1 MAGKKRTRD
10 NSFYKLATD
19 VNAIINKNVN
29 GKRSKSNME
38 DIQRSQVEAIMSLER
53 EFKATLLT
61 YERSSYIYKEFLTLI
76 LGKNKNILSAKPYFR
91 ERVKDFSKYI
101 SPKIKA
107 EDVEGLKNFAINY
120 YFIKFTMDNWSRS
133 PDVEAPPA
141 LMEIYKKFL
150 KVRNELI
157 ENNIPLA
164 INRAKL
170 FYEKTPKSHI
180 SLMEMINESVAG
192 MINGIDKYTGE
203 YARIFRGVC
212 IGRMVGGLISIYSET
227 FIHFFPTDKKILYK
241 ANTLAH
247 RKRIDDIE
255 LLTKEVNGAFSE
267 ELKVDYTEFV
277 TVEQL
282 THLMNGSSI
291 VSADATIDQEG
302 HNIYSGVTDHNQ
314 NVEEDITNL
323 NDLGEIYS
331 IVDSKLDIIEQKVLK
346 LRGLL

>member
-1 MAGKKRTRD
+1 MAIKKRTRD

-19 VNAIINKNVN
+19 VNNIINRNVD
-29 GKRSKSNME
+29 GKRSKASMD
-38 DIQRSQVEAIMSLER
+38 DIQKKQVEDLMSIER
-53 EFKATLLT
+53 EFKETMLS
-61 YERSSYIYKEFLTLI
+61 YEKSSFIYKEFLYLI

-91 ERVKDFSKYI
+91 ERVKDFSKNI
-101 SPKIKA
+101 SPKIKTW
-107 EDVEGLKNFAINY
+107 DIEGLKSFAINY
-120 YFIKFTMDNWSRS
+120 HFMKFAIENWCRA
-133 PDVEAPPA
+133 PGAEAPLA
-141 LMEIYKKFL
+141 LIEIYERFL
-150 KVRNELI
+150 KLRTELI

-203 YARIFRGVC
+203 YTKVFRGVC
-212 IGRMVGGLISIYSET
+212 IGRMVGGLISLYSET

-247 RKRIDDIE
+247 RKRIDDID
-255 LLTKEVNGAFSE
+255 LLAKEVNAAFSE
-267 ELKVDYTEFV
+267 DLKVEYTEFV
-277 TVEQL
+277 TAEQL
-282 THLMNGSSI
+282 AHLMNSSSL
-291 VSADATIDQEG
+291 VSADATINAEG
-302 HNIYSGVTDHNQ
+302 QNVYSGVMDINQ
-314 NVEEDITNL
+314 DVEEKVTNS

-331 IVDSKLDIIEQKVLK
+331 IIENKLEVIEQKVLK